1 MSRQFPTI
9 ILITLLLAALFLFAG
24 CTAQIGN
31 SERGGTGDEQFSPD
45 IPYPAR
51 AVYIID
57 GDTLR
62 ISLPDN
68 SQEIVRILGIDTPE
82 VTPGGNDPDA
92 FKGVTDPWFLSAW
105 GEEASST
112 LHREVEGREVTITI
126 DRAAGER
133 DRYGRLLAYV
143 QTADGID
150 LGELLISRGLAR
162 VYTAESFARK
172 ERYLTVQELAMRQ
185 RDGLWSGMTPTS
197 LGSDG
202 VIIVSVHYDAAGD
215 DLTNLN
221 DEYLT
226 LKNGGSNTI
235 ILTGYQI
242 RDSDGFVYMFP
253 EATIGPGAELILHTG
268 NRISDG
274 TNLFMGSSVPIL
286 NNNEDVVTLSDTS
299 GTEVSR
305 FSWG

>member
-1 MSRQFPTI
+1 MS
-9 ILITLLLAALFLFAG
+9 
-24 CTAQIGN
+24 N
-31 SERGGTGDEQFSPD
+31 SGQEGTGDEQFSPD

-62 ISLPDN
+62 ISLPDS

-112 LHREVEGREVTITI
+112 LHREVEGREVTVTI

-172 ERYLTVQELAMRQ
+172 ERYLTVQKLAMRQ
-185 RDGLWSGMTPTS
+185 RAGLWSGMTPAS

-202 VIIVSVHYDAAGD
+202 AFIVSVHYDAAGD
-215 DLTNLN
+215 DRTNLN
-221 DEYLT
+221 DEYIT
-226 LKNGGSNTI
+226 LKNNGSTTV

-242 RDSDGFVYMFP
+242 RDSDGFVYSFP
-253 EATIGPGAELILHTG
+253 ETTIGPGAKLILYTG
-268 NRISDG
+268 TGISDG
-274 TNLFMGSSVPIL
+274 PTLYMGSSVPIL
-286 NNNEDVVTLSDTS
+286 NNDEDIVTLHDAS

>member
-31 SERGGTGDEQFSPD
+31 SGQGGTGDELFSPD

-82 VTPGGNDPDA
+82 VTPSGNDPDA
-92 FKGVTDPWFLSAW
+92 FEGVTDPWFLSTW

-150 LGELLISRGLAR
+150 LGELLISRGLAP
-162 VYTAESFARK
+162 ASI
-172 ERYLTVQELAMRQ
+172 
-185 RDGLWSGMTPTS
+185 PPNS
-197 LGSDG
+197 L
-202 VIIVSVHYDAAGD
+202 
-215 DLTNLN
+215 
-221 DEYLT
+221 
-226 LKNGGSNTI
+226 
-235 ILTGYQI
+235 
-242 RDSDGFVYMFP
+242 
-253 EATIGPGAELILHTG
+253 PGK
-268 NRISDG
+268 
-274 TNLFMGSSVPIL
+274 
-286 NNNEDVVTLSDTS
+286 S
-299 GTEVSR
+299 GTSQCRSLPCASR
-305 FSWG
+305 PGSGAV